1 MIILANSGLNVPF
14 LQLNVP
20 FLQLNVPFLQF
31 KCAFFT
37 VEKVD
42 IPTVII
48 HLTQRHIYEMKMENQ
63 ILKSKTPKV
72 YKHKFLNTASF
83 GGFHHSDYQIF
94 LDLISK
100 IGGVDKKGKYLQPE
114 QMQREHV
121 LTAKEHA
128 KKFNL
133 NVDNSYRYLKKS
145 CDKLMEKILRI
156 DSLDGKK
163 IIKINVCS
171 SAEYDQKEG
180 KITIRF
186 TDDIMPYLA
195 QVKEKFLLYNIK
207 EISNFGSL
215 YTTRLYEL
223 LQEYKSTGW
232 MEKTVDELRK
242 SFSVGNKHK
251 MYSTFKRKT
260 FAHACKEINH
270 NYPEINLTF
279 EEKKESRKVVAIKF
293 IFNPS

>member
-14 LQLNVP
+14 IQLNVP

-37 VEKVD
+37 EEKVD
-42 IPTVII
+42 ISTVMI

-72 YKHKFLNTASF
+72 YKHKFLNTASY

-100 IGGVDKKGKYLQPE
+100 IGGVDKKGRYLQPE

-121 LTAKEHA
+121 LTDKEHA

-186 TDDIMPYLA
+186 IIKLLIKSYQFLFEPYPYTPKVLLNRYLIIFVLTIILIDGFKFSPIRIGKDA
-195 QVKEKFLLYNIK
+195 FTNSKDWVIETLSPEKL
-207 EISNFGSL
+207 
-215 YTTRLYEL
+215 
-223 LQEYKSTGW
+223 
-232 MEKTVDELRK
+232 DRK
-242 SFSVGNKHK
+242 
-251 MYSTFKRKT
+251 
-260 FAHACKEINH
+260 
-270 NYPEINLTF
+270 
-279 EEKKESRKVVAIKF
+279 
-293 IFNPS
+293 

>member
-1 MIILANSGLNVPF
+1 MAKQV
-14 LQLNVP
+14 
-20 FLQLNVPFLQF
+20 
-31 KCAFFT
+31 
-37 VEKVD
+37 
-42 IPTVII
+42 
-48 HLTQRHIYEMKMENQ
+48 
-63 ILKSKTPKV
+63 LKSQTPKV
-72 YKHKFLNTASF
+72 YKHKILNTASF
-83 GGFHHSDYQIF
+83 GGFHHTDYQIF

-114 QMQREHV
+114 HMKREHA

-145 CDKLMEKILRI
+145 CDKLMEKTLRI
-156 DSLDGKK
+156 DSLDGKQTL
-163 IIKINVCS
+163 KINVCS
-171 SAEYDQKEG
+171 SAKYDMAEG
-180 KITIRF
+180 QITIKF

-207 EISNFGSL
+207 EIANFGSL

-223 LQEYKSTGW
+223 LQEYKTTGW
-232 MEKTVDELRK
+232 MEKSLKDLRGIFTVE
-242 SFSVGNKHK
+242 NKFK
-251 MYSTFKRKT
+251 LYADLKRKT
-260 FAHACKEINH
+260 FGHACKEINH
-270 NYPEINLTF
+270 VYPNIALRF